1 MDDDSQVVAMA
12 VSQVHRLSNLD
23 AEAEAEVKA
32 VECGRLRPYFTHYPP
47 MHRL

>member
-23 AEAEAEVKA
+23 AEAEAKA